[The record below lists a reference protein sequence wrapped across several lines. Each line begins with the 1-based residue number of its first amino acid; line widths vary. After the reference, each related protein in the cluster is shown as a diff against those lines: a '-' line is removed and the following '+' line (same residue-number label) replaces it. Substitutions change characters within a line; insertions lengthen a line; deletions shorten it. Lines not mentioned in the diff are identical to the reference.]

1 LRSKSTFGWHSRVA
15 GDGRWNKKV
24 DTRIGEAS
32 ATLREHRRS
41 VVNNNRHKAV
51 SFLIQLMFQ
60 SSPVVIIL
68 R

>member
-1 LRSKSTFGWHSRVA
+1 VA

-24 DTRIGEAS
+24 DTRIGEAN
-32 ATLREHRRS
+32 ATLREHRCS